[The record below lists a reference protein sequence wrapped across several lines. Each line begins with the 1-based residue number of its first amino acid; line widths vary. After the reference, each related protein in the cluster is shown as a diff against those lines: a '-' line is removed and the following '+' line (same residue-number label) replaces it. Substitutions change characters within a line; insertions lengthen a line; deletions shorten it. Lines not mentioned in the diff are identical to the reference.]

1 MIGWRCGRKAYGIWQ
16 EYTWNDVYQHVHD
29 FCLGLVSLGLTAGET
44 VAIIGDNDPEFYWA
58 QIAAHSTRAMSF
70 GIFSD
75 AGSQELIYGLTK
87 SKAVFLLAQDQ
98 EQVDK
103 ALEIKEQVPN
113 IRKVIYWDDQ
123 GLWNYDDPLLAS
135 FEDIEALGRQYA
147 IDHPGLYEKLVAET
161 ERQDVVLLSM
171 TSGTTSLPK
180 LAMISNWRL
189 VYGNEVAFTIS
200 HRILPNRQL
209 AVLQPD
215 GVADR
220 AGVRVHALPDGRLH
234 RELPGR
240 ARHRADTTSAKS
252 PRLDCCSQAGCG
264 KISPAWCRCAS
275 MTVRGLIDCMY
286 RTFLPV
292 AYRVIDLEDER
303 KAIPLHI
310 RLRTVVG
317 RVRGVPTPARQD
329 RPDAGAQRL

>member
-1 MIGWRCGRKAYGIWQ
+1 MNVSIPVIEHRTTKPGKIYTSTFRGNLDHINASNDTLPKNFLLRVREQGDRVAMRKKRYGIWQ

-58 QIAAHSTRAMSF
+58 QIATHSTRAISF

-103 ALEIKEQVPN
+103 ALEIKDQVPK

-135 FEDIEALGRQYA
+135 FEDVEALGRQYA
-147 IDHPGLYEKLVAET
+147 EGHPGLYEKLVAET
-161 ERQDVVLLSM
+161 ERKDVVLLSM

-189 VYGNEVAFTIS
+189 VYG
-200 HRILPNRQL
+200 HQL
-209 AVLQPD
+209 AF
-215 GVADR
+215 ADF
-220 AGVRVHALPDGRLH
+220 APSYKTDNWLSFSPMAWMTEQAFGFTPYLDGRLY
-234 RELPGR
+234 RQLPGR
-240 ARHRADTTSAKS
+240 TGYGIKPTSAKS
-252 PRLDCCSQAGCG
+252 PRQDCCFQAESG
-264 KISPAWCRCAS
+264 KISPVWCRCTS
-275 MTVRGLIDCMY
+275 MTVRGLTD
-286 RTFLPV
+286 
-292 AYRVIDLEDER
+292 
-303 KAIPLHI
+303 
-310 RLRTVVG
+310 
-317 RVRGVPTPARQD
+317 
-329 RPDAGAQRL
+329 